1 MTEEGRSVLVTVG
14 TTSFD
19 ELVGSIAE
27 ENFMKELVAK
37 GYTRL
42 VLQIGKGD
50 EARVPQSIAGLT
62 VDHYSLK
69 PSIKIDMQQASLI
82 ISHG

>member
-1 MTEEGRSVLVTVG
+1 M
-14 TTSFD
+14 
-19 ELVGSIAE
+19 
-27 ENFMKELVAK
+27 AK

-82 ISHG
+82 ISHGGIIYGTSNIVVCYYTAP